1 MVEPTPGR
9 RRSRTEPTVPTPPP
23 ATASAPGPPRQRRT
37 AEPTVPTPPAVP
49 PRAAQS
55 SVGGPAEGAPAGRE
69 ATRSQEAFAPPPV
82 DIYEDDRGLVV
93 VADLPG
99 VEPGTLDVRVDQG
112 VLTLQART
120 QPLASGT
127 PLHREYE
134 LTGFFRQFQL
144 PEEIDTGRIEA
155 ELTQGVLTLRLPR
168 AAPAPPRRIDVRTA

>member
-9 RRSRTEPTVPTPPP
+9 RRSRPEPNAPPP
-23 ATASAPGPPRQRRT
+23 APDTASAPATHRQRRT

-49 PRAAQS
+49 PPAAES
-55 SVGGPAEGAPAGRE
+55 DAREPARGAAPRE

-99 VEPGTLDVRVDQG
+99 VEPGALDVRVDQG

-168 AAPAPPRRIDVRTA
+168 ATPAPPRRIDVRTT